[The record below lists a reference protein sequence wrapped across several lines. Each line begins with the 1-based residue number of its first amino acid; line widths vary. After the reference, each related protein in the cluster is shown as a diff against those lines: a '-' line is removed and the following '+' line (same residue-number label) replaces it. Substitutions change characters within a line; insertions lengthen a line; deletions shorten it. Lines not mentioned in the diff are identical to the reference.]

1 MIYLKIALEIC
12 SVFLIVILTT
22 AFASSVNSIVRARN
36 AQRNS
41 TAAFNEALDKMLS
54 KGEYEKV
61 CKIIEFMIKLN
72 KR

>member
-12 SVFLIVILTT
+12 SGLLIVILTA
-22 AFASSVNSIVRARN
+22 AFASSINSIVRARN

-41 TAAFNEALDKMLS
+41 TAAFNEAIDKMLS
-54 KGEYEKV
+54 DGEYEKV